1 MQESVPHHFKRAC
14 KVQERVPYHFKR
26 ACKVQESVYHMV
38 SRKCTTLFKENNSSH
53 FLVTCKSGQSIQ
65 NS

>member
-1 MQESVPHHFKRAC
+1 MQEIVPH
-14 KVQERVPYHFKR
+14 HFKR

-38 SRKCTTLFKENNSSH
+38 PRKCTTLFKKENNSSR
-53 FLVTCKSGQSIQ
+53 FLVTCKSGQRIQ